1 MRTTSAVPT
10 PRYSRKAD
18 PSLHIRRANVADIPA
33 IRDLDR
39 RSPTAAHW
47 SVQQYDNLLVTANNQ
62 SQGLLWVIEKEREA
76 QPDTPAPTPEILGF
90 LVAHR
95 IEHEWELEN
104 IVVAEAARQHGL
116 GSLLMSTFV
125 AHVRAEHG
133 TGIFLE
139 VRASNQTARTLY
151 RRVGFEETGT
161 RKNYYCSP
169 LEDAILCRL
178 SLS

>member
-1 MRTTSAVPT
+1 
-10 PRYSRKAD
+10 
-18 PSLHIRRANVADIPA
+18 LHVRQANVADIPA

-47 SVQQYDNLLVTANNQ
+47 SLQQYENLFVTTNSQ
-62 SQGLLWVIEKEREA
+62 SQAQRLLWVIEKECEA
-76 QPDTPAPTPEILGF
+76 QPDAPSKTPEILGF

-95 IEHEWELEN
+95 LEGEWELEN
-104 IVVAEAARQHGL
+104 IVVAEAARHHGM
-116 GSLLMSTFV
+116 GSRLMSAFV

-139 VRASNQTARTLY
+139 VRASNQNARRLY
-151 RRVGFEETGT
+151 RRVGFEETGM
-161 RKNYYCSP
+161 RKNYYSSP

-178 SLS
+178 NLV